1 MADFF
6 QNGIITTLHNLQQ
19 RPIAE
24 LEADLLTFA
33 KQRPMGLIL
42 PSLYSELQGSAL
54 PGIVSEL
61 SGVPYLNQIVIGL
74 DRAGESDYRH
84 ALKFFD
90 RLPQHHRVLWHD
102 GPRLKEIDAQLMQLG
117 LAPKEMGKGRNVW
130 YCMGY
135 TLASAR
141 T

>member
-42 PSLYSELQGSAL
+42 P
-54 PGIVSEL
+54 
-61 SGVPYLNQIVIGL
+61 
-74 DRAGESDYRH
+74 
-84 ALKFFD
+84 
-90 RLPQHHRVLWHD
+90 
-102 GPRLKEIDAQLMQLG
+102 
-117 LAPKEMGKGRNVW
+117 
-130 YCMGY
+130 
-135 TLASAR
+135 
-141 T
+141 